1 MRSLTVTLPDDIVEA
16 IEAKV
21 AAGEYASESD
31 VVRDSVETL
40 MDFELDDNQ
49 IAEIRASYDQMKAD
63 PSLGIPIDQVMDR
76 IRKRVLGSN

>member
-40 MDFELDDNQ
+40 MDFELDEKQ
-49 IAEIRASYDQMKAD
+49 IAEIRASYDHMKAD

-76 IRKRVLGSN
+76 VRKRVLGSN